1 MSSSTVLPRR
11 RWVLKSQVSGNRVSK
26 KRVLNRTRLVFFI
39 VVFFV
44 FAMSAQQSKQ
54 QPPANAPGSEYKIP
68 PEDAAKTNPVR
79 PSAESLAKGRKLYG
93 YDCAM
98 CHGKDGDGK
107 GDMAS
112 DMKNIP
118 DFTRHDTLRNRTDG
132 ELFYITRNGKG
143 EDMPPEGDRAK
154 DEDIWNMVNYVR
166 SLAKK

>member
-1 MSSSTVLPRR
+1 M
-11 RWVLKSQVSGNRVSK
+11 
-26 KRVLNRTRLVFFI
+26 
-39 VVFFV
+39 VFFV
-44 FAMSAQQSKQ
+44 FAISAQPSKQ
-54 QPPANAPGSEYKIP
+54 PPPANAPGAEYKIP

-79 PSAESLAKGRKLYG
+79 PSAESLAKGKKLYG

-107 GDMAS
+107 GDMAA

-118 DFTRHDTLRNRTDG
+118 DFTRHDTLKNRTDG

-154 DEDIWNMVNYVR
+154 DEDVWNMVNYVR